1 VGGSAQRLPFEQTKP
16 RADVG
21 SLVSIMAAV
30 RKVRKRGDV
39 FYRQPEETTML
50 TVVLAGVHS

>member
-1 VGGSAQRLPFEQTKP
+1 VGGSAQRLPFEQTKA

-30 RKVRKRGDV
+30 REVRKRGDA
-39 FYRQPEETTML
+39 FYRQPQETTML

>member
-1 VGGSAQRLPFEQTKP
+1 VGGSAQRLRFEQTKV

-30 RKVRKRGDV
+30 PKVRKREDP

>member
-1 VGGSAQRLPFEQTKP
+1 
-16 RADVG
+16 
-21 SLVSIMAAV
+21 MAAV
-30 RKVRKRGDV
+30 RKVRKRGDA

>member
-1 VGGSAQRLPFEQTKP
+1 VGGSAQRLPFEQTKS

-30 RKVRKRGDV
+30 RKGRKRGMCC
-39 FYRQPEETTML
+39 YRQSDETTML

>member
-1 VGGSAQRLPFEQTKP
+1 VGVSAQRLPFEQTKS

-30 RKVRKRGDV
+30 RKGRKRGDA
-39 FYRQPEETTML
+39 FYRQPEEATML
-50 TVVLAGVHS
+50 TVVLGGVRN